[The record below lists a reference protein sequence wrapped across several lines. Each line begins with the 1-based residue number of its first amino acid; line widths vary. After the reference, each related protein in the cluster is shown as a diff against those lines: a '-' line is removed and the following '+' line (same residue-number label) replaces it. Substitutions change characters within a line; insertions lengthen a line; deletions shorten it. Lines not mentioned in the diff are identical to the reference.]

1 MQPDDALWAARIVA
15 AFSDEA
21 IAAIIK
27 RAAFTDPRA
36 AEYLTNVLIQRRDK
50 IVRFWLTAVN
60 PLVDFR
66 LAADG
71 TLTFD
76 NAAIRAKAA
85 TPGRGYTV
93 GWSRFDNTAD
103 THQLVGGE
111 QTITEPVAKVPAG
124 LGDSGYVAVMVRGQH
139 PDHPAWAQPIRA
151 YFRREG
157 SGWKT
162 VGLERMR

>member
-1 MQPDDALWAARIVA
+1 V
-15 AFSDEA
+15 
-21 IAAIIK
+21 
-27 RAAFTDPRA
+27 TD
-36 AEYLTNVLIQRRDK
+36 YLTNLLIQRRDK
-50 IVRFWLTAVN
+50 IVKFWLNAVN
-60 PLVDFR
+60 PVVDFR

-85 TPGRGYTV
+85 TPGRGYTL
-93 GWSRFDNTAD
+93 GWSRFDNATD

-124 LGDSGYVAVMVRGQH
+124 LGDSGYVAVTILGQH
-139 PDHPAWAQPIRA
+139 PDHPAWSQPVRA

-157 SGWKT
+157 NGWKT
-162 VGLERMR
+162 VGLERVR